1 MHKIRTALFVS
12 AAVLLGSCTKPQG
25 EEHGTAI
32 GFSTSTV
39 SQVEDTKSN
48 PTGGV
53 PTTDKNLKDNSFG
66 VYGMYSVT
74 DGGKGTN
81 VFDFSSPVE
90 VKYTTDII
98 SNQTNWTYTF
108 SGSQYSAKKNW
119 KRNMYYR
126 FRAYHPYDKATLL
139 QSSSSADGIDIE
151 YSILDDSYDLLLA
164 SATRHTAGGNYGTVQ
179 MAFKHALCALK
190 FKIAF
195 QNTVTPS
202 NYTDSIIH
210 FYIKGLNAYGHLS
223 YTGFGKDEVFDWSG
237 TFNSHD
243 KLYEW
248 HGKKEFGVNGAVVNE
263 SEKVK
268 PTDILGPNEYFFAIP
283 QTCSNEANG
292 LTYIH
297 LFTQKSGGDKDE
309 IDHTVNLPQ
318 LKWEAGKIYTYTL
331 LVNKSDIEVSVT
343 IEPWLTK
350 QVPVDIYL

>member
-1 MHKIRTALFVS
+1 MHRIRTVLFVS

-25 EEHGTAI
+25 EEHGAAI

-39 SQVEDTKSN
+39 SQVEGTKAN
-48 PTGGV
+48 HTGES
-53 PTTDKNLKDNSFG
+53 TTTATLKNKSFG

-90 VKYTTDII
+90 VRYTTEG
-98 SNQTNWTYTF
+98 SSTEKNWTYTF

-126 FRAYHPYDKATLL
+126 FRAYHPYDATLL

-151 YSILDDSYDLLLA
+151 YRILDDSYDLLLA
-164 SATRHTAGGNYGTVQ
+164 SAKRYPANDGYGKVQ
-179 MAFKHALCALK
+179 MEFHHALCALK

-195 QNTVTPS
+195 KETVTPAT
-202 NYTDSIIH
+202 YTDNIIH
-210 FYIKGLNAYGHLS
+210 FYIKGLNAYGHLN
-223 YTGFGKDEVFDWSG
+223 YTGFGADEAFNWSG
-237 TFNSHD
+237 TFNSQD

-248 HGKKEFGVNGAVVNE
+248 TGNKEFGVKGHVV
-263 SEKVK
+263 
-268 PTDILGPNEYFFAIP
+268 PTDILESNEYFFAIP
-283 QTCSNEANG
+283 QTCSDPANG
-292 LTYIH
+292 PTSIH
-297 LFTQKSGGDKDE
+297 LFTKKSGGDNE
-309 IDHTVNLPQ
+309 IDHTVNLQP

>member
-1 MHKIRTALFVS
+1 MHRIRTALFVS
-12 AAVLLGSCTKPQG
+12 AAVLLGSCTKPQS

-39 SQVEDTKSN
+39 SQVEGTKVN
-48 PTGGV
+48 HTGES
-53 PTTDKNLKDNSFG
+53 TTTATLKNKPFG

-90 VKYTTDII
+90 VRYTTEG
-98 SNQTNWTYTF
+98 SSTEKNWTYTF
-108 SGSQYSAKKNW
+108 SGSQYSAKKYW

-126 FRAYHPYDKATLL
+126 FRAYHPYDATLL

-151 YSILDDSYDLLLA
+151 YRILDDSYDLLLA
-164 SATRHTAGGNYGTVQ
+164 SAKRYPANDGYGRVQ
-179 MAFKHALCALK
+179 MEFKHALCALK

-195 QNTVTPS
+195 KETVTPS
-202 NYTDSIIH
+202 DYTDNIIH
-210 FYIKGLNAYGHLS
+210 FYIKGLNAYGHLN
-223 YTGFGKDEVFDWSG
+223 YTGFGADEVFDWSG

-248 HGKKEFGVNGAVVNE
+248 TGNKTFGVKGQ
-263 SEKVK
+263 KQ
-268 PTDILGPNEYFFAIP
+268 PTDILESTEYFFAIP
-283 QTCSNEANG
+283 QTCSDPANG
-292 LTYIH
+292 PTSIH
-297 LFTQKSGGDKDE
+297 LFTKNSGGDNE
-309 IDHTVNLPQ
+309 IDHTVNLQP

>member
-1 MHKIRTALFVS
+1 MHRIRTVLFVS

-32 GFSTSTV
+32 GFSTRTV
-39 SQVEDTKSN
+39 SQVEGTKSN
-48 PTGGV
+48 HTGES
-53 PTTDKNLKDNSFG
+53 TTTATLKNKPFG

-90 VKYTTDII
+90 VRYTTDII
-98 SNQTNWTYTF
+98 SNETNWTYTF
-108 SGSQYSAKKNW
+108 SGSQYSAKKYW

-126 FRAYHPYDKATLL
+126 FRAYHPYDATLL

-151 YSILDDSYDLLLA
+151 YRVLDDSYDLLLA
-164 SATRHTAGGNYGTVQ
+164 SAKRYPANDGYGRVQ
-179 MAFKHALCALK
+179 MEFKHALCALK

-195 QNTVTPS
+195 KETVTPAT
-202 NYTDSIIH
+202 YTDNIIH
-210 FYIKGLNAYGHLS
+210 FYIKGLNAYGHLNH
-223 YTGFGKDEVFDWSG
+223 TGFGADEVFDWSG
-237 TFNSHD
+237 TFNSQD

-248 HGKKEFGVNGAVVNE
+248 TGNKTFGVKGHKE
-263 SEKVK
+263 
-268 PTDILGPNEYFFAIP
+268 PTDILELKEYFFAIP
-283 QTCSNEANG
+283 QTCSDPANG
-292 LTYIH
+292 PTSIH
-297 LFTQKSGGDKDE
+297 LFTKNSGGDNK
-309 IDHTVNLPQ
+309 IDHTVNLQP

>member
-39 SQVEDTKSN
+39 SQVEGTKSIN
-48 PTGGV
+48 AGES
-53 PTTDKNLKDNSFG
+53 TTTATLKNKSFG

-90 VKYTTDII
+90 VRYTTDII
-98 SNQTNWTYTF
+98 SNKTNWTYTF

-126 FRAYHPYDKATLL
+126 FRAYHPYDATLL

-151 YSILDDSYDLLLA
+151 YRVLDDSYDLLLA
-164 SATRHTAGGNYGTVQ
+164 SAKRYPANDGYGRVQ
-179 MAFKHALCALK
+179 MEFKHALCALK

-195 QNTVTPS
+195 KETVTPS
-202 NYTDSIIH
+202 TYTDNIIH
-210 FYIKGLNAYGHLS
+210 FYIKGLNAYGHLNH
-223 YTGFGKDEVFDWSG
+223 TGFGADETFNWSG
-237 TFNSHD
+237 TFNSQD

-248 HGKKEFGVNGAVVNE
+248 TGDKTFGVKGPVE
-263 SEKVK
+263 
-268 PTDILGPNEYFFAIP
+268 PTDILDSNEYFFAIP
-283 QTCSNEANG
+283 QTCSDPANG
-292 LTYIH
+292 PTSIH
-297 LFTQKSGGDKDE
+297 LFTRKSGGDNE
-309 IDHTVNLPQ
+309 IDHTVNLQP

>member
-1 MHKIRTALFVS
+1 MHRIRTALFVS

-74 DGGKGTN
+74 EGGKGTN

-90 VKYTTDII
+90 VRYET
-98 SNQTNWTYTF
+98 NNWTYTF
-108 SGSQYSAKKNW
+108 SGSQYSDKKYW

-126 FRAYHPYDKATLL
+126 FRAYHPYDATLL

-151 YSILDDSYDLLLA
+151 YRVLDDSYDLLLA
-164 SATRHTAGGNYGTVQ
+164 SATRYPANDGYGIVQ
-179 MAFKHALCALK
+179 MEFKHALCALK

-195 QNTVTPS
+195 KETVTPS
-202 NYTDSIIH
+202 TYTDNIIH

-223 YTGFGKDEVFDWSG
+223 YTGFGKDEAFNWQG

-248 HGKKEFGVNGAVVNE
+248 KGDKTFGVKGHVE
-263 SEKVK
+263 
-268 PTDILGPNEYFFAIP
+268 PTDILELKEYFFAIP
-283 QTCSNEANG
+283 QTCSDPANG
-292 LTYIH
+292 PTSIH
-297 LFTQKSGGDKDE
+297 LYTRKSGGDNE
-309 IDHTVNLPQ
+309 IDHTVNLQP

>member
-1 MHKIRTALFVS
+1 MHRIRTALFVS

-39 SQVEDTKSN
+39 SQVEGTKSN
-48 PTGGV
+48 HTGES
-53 PTTDKNLKDNSFG
+53 TTTATLTNKPFG

-90 VKYTTDII
+90 VRYTTEG
-98 SNQTNWTYTF
+98 SSTEKNWTYTF
-108 SGSQYSAKKNW
+108 SGSQYSAKKYW

-126 FRAYHPYDKATLL
+126 FRAYHPYDATLL

-151 YSILDDSYDLLLA
+151 YRILDDSYDLLLA
-164 SATRHTAGGNYGTVQ
+164 SAKRYPANDGYDRVQ
-179 MAFKHALCALK
+179 LVFKHALCALK

-195 QNTVTPS
+195 KETVTPAT
-202 NYTDSIIH
+202 YTDNIIH
-210 FYIKGLNAYGHLS
+210 FYIKGLNAYGHLN
-223 YTGFGKDEVFDWSG
+223 YTGFGADEAFNWSG
-237 TFNSHD
+237 TFNSQD

-248 HGKKEFGVNGAVVNE
+248 TGDKTFGVKGHVE
-263 SEKVK
+263 
-268 PTDILGPNEYFFAIP
+268 PTDILEPKEYFFAIP
-283 QTCSNEANG
+283 QTCSDPANG
-292 LTYIH
+292 PTSIH
-297 LFTQKSGGDKDE
+297 LFTRKSGGDNE
-309 IDHTVNLPQ
+309 IDHTVNLKP

>member
-39 SQVEDTKSN
+39 SQVEGTKSN
-48 PTGGV
+48 HTGES
-53 PTTDKNLKDNSFG
+53 TTTATLKNKPFG

-90 VKYTTDII
+90 VRYTTDII
-98 SNQTNWTYTF
+98 SHETNWTYTF
-108 SGSQYSAKKNW
+108 SGSQYSAKKYW

-126 FRAYHPYDKATLL
+126 FRAYHPYDATLL

-151 YSILDDSYDLLLA
+151 YRVLDDSYDLLLA
-164 SATRHTAGGNYGTVQ
+164 SAKRYPANDGYGRVQ
-179 MAFKHALCALK
+179 MEFKHALCALK

-195 QNTVTPS
+195 NKTVTPS
-202 NYTDSIIH
+202 DYTDNIIH

-223 YTGFGKDEVFDWSG
+223 YTGFGKDEAFNWQG
-237 TFNSHD
+237 TFNSQD

-248 HGKKEFGVNGAVVNE
+248 TGDKTFGVKGTAA
-263 SEKVK
+263 
-268 PTDILGPNEYFFAIP
+268 PTDILESNQYFFAIP

-292 LTYIH
+292 TTSIH
-297 LFTQKSGGDKDE
+297 LYTRKSGGDNE
-309 IDHTVNLPQ
+309 IDHTVDLQP

>member
-12 AAVLLGSCTKPQG
+12 VAVLLGSCTKPQG

-39 SQVEDTKSN
+39 SQVEGTKSN
-48 PTGGV
+48 HTGES
-53 PTTDKNLKDNSFG
+53 TTTATLQNKPFG

-90 VKYTTDII
+90 VRYET
-98 SNQTNWTYTF
+98 NNWTYTF
-108 SGSQYSAKKNW
+108 SGSQYPDKKYW

-126 FRAYHPYDKATLL
+126 FRAYHPYDATLL
-139 QSSSSADGIDIE
+139 QSSSSEDGIDIE
-151 YSILDDSYDLLLA
+151 YRVLDDSYDLLLA
-164 SATRHTAGGNYGTVQ
+164 SATRYPANDGYGRVQ
-179 MAFKHALCALK
+179 MEFKHALCALK

-195 QNTVTPS
+195 KETVTPAT
-202 NYTDSIIH
+202 YTDNIIH
-210 FYIKGLNAYGHLS
+210 FYIKGLNAYGHLN

-237 TFNSHD
+237 TFNSQD

-248 HGKKEFGVNGAVVNE
+248 TRDKTFGVKGHKE
-263 SEKVK
+263 
-268 PTDILGPNEYFFAIP
+268 PTDILDSNEYFFAIP
-283 QTCSNEANG
+283 QTCSDPANG
-292 LTYIH
+292 PTSIH
-297 LFTQKSGGDKDE
+297 LYTRKSGGDNE
-309 IDHTVNLPQ
+309 IDHTVNLQP

>member
-1 MHKIRTALFVS
+1 MHRIRTALFVS

-39 SQVEDTKSN
+39 SQVEGTKSN
-48 PTGGV
+48 HTGES
-53 PTTDKNLKDNSFG
+53 TTTATLKNKPFG

-90 VKYTTDII
+90 VRYTTDII
-98 SNQTNWTYTF
+98 SHETNWTYTF

-126 FRAYHPYDKATLL
+126 FRAYHPYDATLL

-151 YSILDDSYDLLLA
+151 YRVLDDSYDLLLA
-164 SATRHTAGGNYGTVQ
+164 SATRYPANDGYDRVQ
-179 MAFKHALCALK
+179 MVFNHALCALK

-195 QNTVTPS
+195 KETVTPS
-202 NYTDSIIH
+202 DYTDNIIH

-223 YTGFGKDEVFDWSG
+223 YTGFGKDEAFNWQG

-248 HGKKEFGVNGAVVNE
+248 TGDKTFGVKGTAA
-263 SEKVK
+263 
-268 PTDILGPNEYFFAIP
+268 PTDILESNEYFFAIP

-292 LTYIH
+292 PTSIH
-297 LFTQKSGGDKDE
+297 LYTRKSGGDNE
-309 IDHTVNLPQ
+309 IDHTVNLPRLEWQ
-318 LKWEAGKIYTYTL
+318 AGKIYTYTL

>member
-39 SQVEDTKSN
+39 SQVEGTKSN
-48 PTGGV
+48 HTGES
-53 PTTDKNLKDNSFG
+53 TTTATLKKKPFG

-90 VKYTTDII
+90 VRYTTDII
-98 SNQTNWTYTF
+98 SNETNWTYTF

-126 FRAYHPYDKATLL
+126 FRAYHPYDATLL

-151 YSILDDSYDLLLA
+151 YRVLDDSYDLLLA
-164 SATRHTAGGNYGTVQ
+164 SAKRYPANDGYGRVQ
-179 MAFKHALCALK
+179 MEFKHALCALK

-195 QNTVTPS
+195 KETVTPS
-202 NYTDSIIH
+202 DYTDNIIH

-223 YTGFGKDEVFDWSG
+223 YTGFGKDEAFNWQG

-248 HGKKEFGVNGAVVNE
+248 TGNKTFGVKGTAA
-263 SEKVK
+263 
-268 PTDILGPNEYFFAIP
+268 PTDILESNQYFFAIP

-292 LTYIH
+292 PTSIH
-297 LFTQKSGGDKDE
+297 LYTRKSGGDNE
-309 IDHTVNLPQ
+309 IDHTVNLQP

>member
-1 MHKIRTALFVS
+1 MHRIRTALFVS
-12 AAVLLGSCTKPQG
+12 AAVLLGSCTKPQS

-39 SQVEDTKSN
+39 SQVEGTKAN
-48 PTGGV
+48 HTGES
-53 PTTDKNLKDNSFG
+53 TTTATLKNKPFG

-90 VKYTTDII
+90 VRYTTDII
-98 SNQTNWTYTF
+98 SNETNWTYTF
-108 SGSQYSAKKNW
+108 SGSQYSTKKYW

-126 FRAYHPYDKATLL
+126 FKAYHPYDATLL

-151 YSILDDSYDLLLA
+151 YRILDDSYDLLLA
-164 SATRHTAGGNYGTVQ
+164 SAKRYPANDGIGRVQ
-179 MAFKHALCALK
+179 LEFNHALCALK

-195 QNTVTPS
+195 KETVTPAT
-202 NYTDSIIH
+202 YTDNIIH
-210 FYIKGLNAYGHLS
+210 FYIKGLTAYGHLN
-223 YTGFGKDEVFDWSG
+223 YTGFGEDEAFNWSG
-237 TFNSHD
+237 TFNSYD

-248 HGKKEFGVNGAVVNE
+248 TGNKTFGVKGHVV
-263 SEKVK
+263 
-268 PTDILGPNEYFFAIP
+268 PTDILESTKYFFAIP
-283 QTCSNEANG
+283 QTCSDPANG
-292 LTYIH
+292 PTSIH
-297 LFTQKSGGDKDE
+297 LFTKNSGGDNE
-309 IDHTVNLPQ
+309 IDHTVKLPK
-318 LKWEAGKIYTYTL
+318 LEWEAGKIYTYTL

>member
-1 MHKIRTALFVS
+1 MHRIRTVLFVS
-12 AAVLLGSCTKPQG
+12 AAVLLGSCTKPQS
-25 EEHGTAI
+25 EEHGAAI

-39 SQVEDTKSN
+39 SQVEGTKAN
-48 PTGGV
+48 HTGES
-53 PTTDKNLKDNSFG
+53 TTTATLKNKSFG

-81 VFDFSSPVE
+81 EFDFSSPVE
-90 VKYTTDII
+90 VRYTTEG
-98 SNQTNWTYTF
+98 SSTEKNWTYTF

-126 FRAYHPYDKATLL
+126 FRAYHPYDATLL

-151 YSILDDSYDLLLA
+151 YRILDDSYDLLLA
-164 SATRHTAGGNYGTVQ
+164 SAKRYPANDGYGRVQ
-179 MAFKHALCALK
+179 MEFHHALCALK

-195 QNTVTPS
+195 KETVTPS
-202 NYTDSIIH
+202 TYTDNIIH
-210 FYIKGLNAYGHLS
+210 FYIKGLNAYGHLNH
-223 YTGFGKDEVFDWSG
+223 TGFGADEAFNWQG
-237 TFNSHD
+237 TFNSQD

-248 HGKKEFGVNGAVVNE
+248 TGDKTFGVKGPVE
-263 SEKVK
+263 
-268 PTDILGPNEYFFAIP
+268 PTDILESNKYFFAIP
-283 QTCSNEANG
+283 QTCSDPANG
-292 LTYIH
+292 PTSIH
-297 LFTQKSGGDKDE
+297 LFTRKSGGDNE
-309 IDHTVNLPQ
+309 IDHTVNLQP

>member
-1 MHKIRTALFVS
+1 MHRIRTVLFVS

-32 GFSTSTV
+32 GFSTRTV
-39 SQVEDTKSN
+39 SQVEGTKSN
-48 PTGGV
+48 HTGES
-53 PTTDKNLKDNSFG
+53 TTTATLQNKPFG

-90 VKYTTDII
+90 VRYTTEG
-98 SNQTNWTYTF
+98 SSTEKNWTYTF
-108 SGSQYSAKKNW
+108 SGSQYSAKKYW

-126 FRAYHPYDKATLL
+126 FRAYHPYDATLL

-151 YSILDDSYDLLLA
+151 YRVLDDSYDLLLA
-164 SATRHTAGGNYGTVQ
+164 SAKRYPANDGYGRVQ
-179 MAFKHALCALK
+179 MEFKHALCALK

-195 QNTVTPS
+195 KETVTPS
-202 NYTDSIIH
+202 TYTDNIIH
-210 FYIKGLNAYGHLS
+210 FYIKGLNAYGHLN

-248 HGKKEFGVNGAVVNE
+248 TGNKEFGVKGTVA
-263 SEKVK
+263 
-268 PTDILGPNEYFFAIP
+268 PTDILESNEYFFAIP
-283 QTCSNEANG
+283 QTCSDPANG
-292 LTYIH
+292 PTSIH
-297 LFTQKSGGDKDE
+297 LYTRKSGGDNE
-309 IDHTVNLPQ
+309 IDHTVNLQP

>member
-1 MHKIRTALFVS
+1 MHRIRTVLFVS
-12 AAVLLGSCTKPQG
+12 AAVLLGSCTKPQS
-25 EEHGTAI
+25 EEHGAAI

-39 SQVEDTKSN
+39 SQVEGTKAN
-48 PTGGV
+48 HTGES
-53 PTTDKNLKDNSFG
+53 TTTATLKNKSFG

-90 VKYTTDII
+90 VRYTTEG
-98 SNQTNWTYTF
+98 SSTEKNWTYTF

-126 FRAYHPYDKATLL
+126 FRAYHPYDATLL

-151 YSILDDSYDLLLA
+151 YRVLDDSYDLLMA
-164 SATRHTAGGNYGTVQ
+164 SAKRYPANDGYGRVQ
-179 MAFKHALCALK
+179 MEFHHALCALK

-195 QNTVTPS
+195 KETVTPS
-202 NYTDSIIH
+202 TYTDNIIH
-210 FYIKGLNAYGHLS
+210 FYIKGLNAYGHLNH
-223 YTGFGKDEVFDWSG
+223 TGFGKDEVFDWSG
-237 TFNSHD
+237 TFNSQD

-248 HGKKEFGVNGAVVNE
+248 TGNKTFGVKRPGVEA
-263 SEKVK
+263 
-268 PTDILGPNEYFFAIP
+268 TDILESTEYFFAIP
-283 QTCSNEANG
+283 QTCSDPANG
-292 LTYIH
+292 PTSIH
-297 LFTQKSGGDKDE
+297 LFTKNSGGDNE
-309 IDHTVNLPQ
+309 IDHTVNLQP

>member
-1 MHKIRTALFVS
+1 MHRIRTVLFVS

-32 GFSTSTV
+32 GFSTRTV
-39 SQVEDTKSN
+39 SQVEGTKSN
-48 PTGGV
+48 HTGES
-53 PTTDKNLKDNSFG
+53 TTTATLKNKPFG

-90 VKYTTDII
+90 VRYTTDII
-98 SNQTNWTYTF
+98 SNETNWTYTF

-126 FRAYHPYDKATLL
+126 FRAYHPYDATLL

-151 YSILDDSYDLLLA
+151 YRVLDDSYDLLMA
-164 SATRHTAGGNYGTVQ
+164 SAKRYPANDGYGRVQ
-179 MAFKHALCALK
+179 MEFKHALCALK

-195 QNTVTPS
+195 KETVTPS
-202 NYTDSIIH
+202 DYTDNIIH

-223 YTGFGKDEVFDWSG
+223 YTGFGKDEAFNWQG
-237 TFNSHD
+237 TFNSQD

-248 HGKKEFGVNGAVVNE
+248 TGDKTFGVKGTVA
-263 SEKVK
+263 
-268 PTDILGPNEYFFAIP
+268 PTDILESNQYFFAIP
-283 QTCSNEANG
+283 QTCSDEANG
-292 LTYIH
+292 PTSIH
-297 LFTQKSGGDKDE
+297 LFTRKSGGDNE
-309 IDHTVNLPQ
+309 IDHTVNLPR

>member
-1 MHKIRTALFVS
+1 MHRIRTVLFVS

-32 GFSTSTV
+32 GFSTRTV
-39 SQVEDTKSN
+39 SQVEGTKSN
-48 PTGGV
+48 HTGES
-53 PTTDKNLKDNSFG
+53 TTTATLKNKPFG

-90 VKYTTDII
+90 VRYTTEG
-98 SNQTNWTYTF
+98 SSTEKNWTYTF
-108 SGSQYSAKKNW
+108 SGSQYSAKKYW

-126 FRAYHPYDKATLL
+126 FRAYHPYDATLL

-151 YSILDDSYDLLLA
+151 YRVLDDSYDLLLA
-164 SATRHTAGGNYGTVQ
+164 SAKRYPANDGYGRVQ
-179 MAFKHALCALK
+179 MEFHHALCALK

-195 QNTVTPS
+195 KETVTPS
-202 NYTDSIIH
+202 DYTDNIIH

-223 YTGFGKDEVFDWSG
+223 YTGFGKDEAFNWSG
-237 TFNSHD
+237 TFNSQD

-248 HGKKEFGVNGAVVNE
+248 TGDKTFGVKGHVE
-263 SEKVK
+263 
-268 PTDILGPNEYFFAIP
+268 PTDILELKEYFFAIP
-283 QTCSNEANG
+283 QTCSDEANG
-292 LTYIH
+292 PTSIH
-297 LFTQKSGGDKDE
+297 LYTRKRGGDNE
-309 IDHTVNLPQ
+309 IDHTVKLPP
-318 LKWEAGKIYTYTL
+318 LEWEAGKIYTYTL

>member
-39 SQVEDTKSN
+39 SQVEGTKSN
-48 PTGGV
+48 HTGES
-53 PTTDKNLKDNSFG
+53 TTTATLQNKPFG

-90 VKYTTDII
+90 VRYTTEG
-98 SNQTNWTYTF
+98 SSTEKNWTYTF
-108 SGSQYSAKKNW
+108 SGSQYSKKKYW

-126 FRAYHPYDKATLL
+126 FRAYHPYDATLL

-151 YSILDDSYDLLLA
+151 YRVLDDSYDLLLA
-164 SATRHTAGGNYGTVQ
+164 SATRYPANDGYGRVQ
-179 MAFKHALCALK
+179 MEFKHALCALK

-195 QNTVTPS
+195 KETVTPAT
-202 NYTDSIIH
+202 YTDNIIH
-210 FYIKGLNAYGHLS
+210 FYIKGLTAYGHLN
-223 YTGFGKDEVFDWSG
+223 YTGFGKDEVFDWQG
-237 TFNSHD
+237 TFNSQD

-248 HGKKEFGVNGAVVNE
+248 TGDKTFGVKGHKE
-263 SEKVK
+263 
-268 PTDILGPNEYFFAIP
+268 PTDILDSNEYFFAIP
-283 QTCSNEANG
+283 QTCSDPANG
-292 LTYIH
+292 PTSIH
-297 LFTQKSGGDKDE
+297 LYTRKSGGDNE
-309 IDHTVNLPQ
+309 IDHTVNLQP

>member
-39 SQVEDTKSN
+39 SQVEGTKSN
-48 PTGGV
+48 HTGES
-53 PTTDKNLKDNSFG
+53 TRTETLKNKPFG

-90 VKYTTDII
+90 VRYTTEG
-98 SNQTNWTYTF
+98 SSTEKNWTYTF
-108 SGSQYSAKKNW
+108 SGSQYSAKKYW

-126 FRAYHPYDKATLL
+126 FRAYHPYDATLL

-151 YSILDDSYDLLLA
+151 YRILDDSYDLLLA
-164 SATRHTAGGNYGTVQ
+164 SAKRYPANDGYGRVQ
-179 MAFKHALCALK
+179 LVFNHALCALK

-195 QNTVTPS
+195 KETVTPAT
-202 NYTDSIIH
+202 YTDNIIH

-223 YTGFGKDEVFDWSG
+223 YTGFGKDEAFNWQG
-237 TFNSHD
+237 TFNSQD

-248 HGKKEFGVNGAVVNE
+248 TGDKTFGVKGHVE
-263 SEKVK
+263 
-268 PTDILGPNEYFFAIP
+268 PTDILESTKYFFAIP
-283 QTCSNEANG
+283 QTCSDPANG
-292 LTYIH
+292 PTSIH
-297 LFTQKSGGDKDE
+297 LFTRKSGGDNE
-309 IDHTVNLPQ
+309 IDHTVNLKP

>member
-1 MHKIRTALFVS
+1 MHRIRTVLFVS
-12 AAVLLGSCTKPQG
+12 AAVLLGSCTKPQS
-25 EEHGTAI
+25 EEHGAAI

-39 SQVEDTKSN
+39 SQVEGTKAN
-48 PTGGV
+48 HTGES
-53 PTTDKNLKDNSFG
+53 TTTATLKNKPFG

-90 VKYTTDII
+90 VRYTTDII
-98 SNQTNWTYTF
+98 NNETNWTYTF
-108 SGSQYSAKKNW
+108 SGSQYSTKKYW

-126 FRAYHPYDKATLL
+126 FRAYHPYDATLL

-151 YSILDDSYDLLLA
+151 YRILDDSYDLLLA
-164 SATRHTAGGNYGTVQ
+164 SAKRYPSNDGYDRVQ
-179 MAFKHALCALK
+179 LVFNHALCALK

-195 QNTVTPS
+195 KETVTPS
-202 NYTDSIIH
+202 TYTDNIIH
-210 FYIKGLNAYGHLS
+210 FYIKGLNAYGHLN
-223 YTGFGKDEVFDWSG
+223 YTGFGEDATFNWSG
-237 TFNSHD
+237 TFNSQD

-248 HGKKEFGVNGAVVNE
+248 TGNKTFGVKGTTVE
-263 SEKVK
+263 
-268 PTDILGPNEYFFAIP
+268 PTDILESKEYFFAIP
-283 QTCSNEANG
+283 QTCSDPANG
-292 LTYIH
+292 PTSIH
-297 LFTQKSGGDKDE
+297 LFTEKSGGDNE
-309 IDHTVNLPQ
+309 IDHTVNLQQ

>member
-39 SQVEDTKSN
+39 SQVEGTKAN
-48 PTGGV
+48 HTGES
-53 PTTDKNLKDNSFG
+53 TTDATLKNKPFG

-90 VKYTTDII
+90 VRYTTDII
-98 SNQTNWTYTF
+98 NNETNWTYTF
-108 SGSQYSAKKNW
+108 SGSQYSKKKYW

-126 FRAYHPYDKATLL
+126 FRAYHPYDATLL

-151 YSILDDSYDLLLA
+151 YRILDDSYDLLLA
-164 SATRHTAGGNYGTVQ
+164 SAKRYPANDGYDNRVQ
-179 MAFKHALCALK
+179 LEFKHALCALK

-195 QNTVTPS
+195 NETVTPAD
-202 NYTDSIIH
+202 YTDNIIH
-210 FYIKGLNAYGHLS
+210 FYIKGLNAYGHLN
-223 YTGFGKDEVFDWSG
+223 YTGFGKDEAFNWSG
-237 TFNSHD
+237 TFNSQD

-248 HGKKEFGVNGAVVNE
+248 HGNKEFGVNE

-268 PTDILGPNEYFFAIP
+268 PTDILEPNEYFFAIP
-283 QTCSNEANG
+283 QTCSDPANG
-292 LTYIH
+292 QKTYIH
-297 LFTQKSGGDKDE
+297 LFTKKSGGDKDE
-309 IDHTVNLPQ
+309 IDHTVDLPP

>member
-1 MHKIRTALFVS
+1 MHRIRTVLFVS

-39 SQVEDTKSN
+39 SQVEGTKAN
-48 PTGGV
+48 HTGES
-53 PTTDKNLKDNSFG
+53 TTTATLKNKPFG

-81 VFDFSSPVE
+81 VFDFYSPVE
-90 VKYTTDII
+90 VRYTTEG
-98 SNQTNWTYTF
+98 SSTGKNWTYTF

-126 FRAYHPYDKATLL
+126 FRAYHPYDATLL

-151 YSILDDSYDLLLA
+151 YRVLDDSYDLLLA
-164 SATRHTAGGNYGTVQ
+164 SATRYPANDGYDRVQ
-179 MAFKHALCALK
+179 MVFNHALCALK

-195 QNTVTPS
+195 KETVTPS
-202 NYTDSIIH
+202 TYTDNIIH
-210 FYIKGLNAYGHLS
+210 FYIKGLNAYGHLN
-223 YTGFGKDEVFDWSG
+223 YTGFGKDEVFDWQG

-248 HGKKEFGVNGAVVNE
+248 TGDKTFGVKGHKE
-263 SEKVK
+263 
-268 PTDILGPNEYFFAIP
+268 PTDILELNEYFFAIP
-283 QTCSNEANG
+283 QTCSDPANG
-292 LTYIH
+292 PTSIH
-297 LFTQKSGGDKDE
+297 LFTKNSGGDNE

>member
-1 MHKIRTALFVS
+1 MHRIRTVLFVS

-32 GFSTSTV
+32 GFSTRTV
-39 SQVEDTKSN
+39 SQVEGTKSN
-48 PTGGV
+48 HTGES
-53 PTTDKNLKDNSFG
+53 TTTATLQNKPFG

-90 VKYTTDII
+90 VRYTTEG
-98 SNQTNWTYTF
+98 SSTEKNWTYTF
-108 SGSQYSAKKNW
+108 SGSQYSAKKYW

-126 FRAYHPYDKATLL
+126 FRAYHPYDATLL

-151 YSILDDSYDLLLA
+151 YRVLDDSYDLLLA
-164 SATRHTAGGNYGTVQ
+164 SAKRYPANDGYGRVQ
-179 MAFKHALCALK
+179 MEFKHALCALK

-195 QNTVTPS
+195 KETVTPS
-202 NYTDSIIH
+202 TYTDNIIH

-223 YTGFGKDEVFDWSG
+223 YTGFGKDEAFNWSG
-237 TFNSHD
+237 TFNSQD

-248 HGKKEFGVNGAVVNE
+248 TGDKTFGVKGTVA
-263 SEKVK
+263 
-268 PTDILGPNEYFFAIP
+268 PTDILGSNEYFFAIP
-283 QTCSNEANG
+283 QTCSDPANG
-292 LTYIH
+292 PTSIH
-297 LFTQKSGGDKDE
+297 LYTRKSGGDNE
-309 IDHTVNLPQ
+309 IDHTVNLKP
-318 LKWEAGKIYTYTL
+318 LKWEAGKISTYTL

>member
-25 EEHGTAI
+25 EELGTAI

-39 SQVEDTKSN
+39 SQVEGTKSN
-48 PTGGV
+48 HTGES
-53 PTTDKNLKDNSFG
+53 TTTATLQNKPFG

-90 VKYTTDII
+90 VRYTTDII
-98 SNQTNWTYTF
+98 SNETNWTYTF

-126 FRAYHPYDKATLL
+126 FRAYHPYDATLL

-151 YSILDDSYDLLLA
+151 YRVLDDSYDLLLA
-164 SATRHTAGGNYGTVQ
+164 SAKRYPANDGYGRVQ
-179 MAFKHALCALK
+179 MVFNHALCALK

-195 QNTVTPS
+195 KETVTPS
-202 NYTDSIIH
+202 TYTDNIIH

-223 YTGFGKDEVFDWSG
+223 YTGFGKDAFNWQG

-248 HGKKEFGVNGAVVNE
+248 TGDKTFGVKGHKE
-263 SEKVK
+263 
-268 PTDILGPNEYFFAIP
+268 PTDILELKEYFFAIP
-283 QTCSNEANG
+283 QTCSDPANG
-292 LTYIH
+292 PTSIH
-297 LFTQKSGGDKDE
+297 LYTRKSGGDNE
-309 IDHTVNLPQ
+309 IDHTVNLPR
-318 LKWEAGKIYTYTL
+318 LEWEAGKIYTYTL

>member
-1 MHKIRTALFVS
+1 MHRIRTVLFVS
-12 AAVLLGSCTKPQG
+12 AAVLLGSCTKPQS

-39 SQVEDTKSN
+39 SQVEGTKSN
-48 PTGGV
+48 HTGES
-53 PTTDKNLKDNSFG
+53 TTTATLQNKPFG

-90 VKYTTDII
+90 VRYTTDVI
-98 SNQTNWTYTF
+98 SNETNWTYTF

-126 FRAYHPYDKATLL
+126 FRAYHPYDATLL

-151 YSILDDSYDLLLA
+151 YRILDDSYDLLLA
-164 SATRHTAGGNYGTVQ
+164 SAKRYPANDGYGRVQ
-179 MAFKHALCALK
+179 MEFHHALCALK

-195 QNTVTPS
+195 KETVTPS
-202 NYTDSIIH
+202 TYTDNIIH
-210 FYIKGLNAYGHLS
+210 FYIKGLNAYGHLN
-223 YTGFGKDEVFDWSG
+223 YTGFGADEAFNWQG
-237 TFNSHD
+237 TFNSQD

-248 HGKKEFGVNGAVVNE
+248 TGDKTFGVKGHVE
-263 SEKVK
+263 
-268 PTDILGPNEYFFAIP
+268 PTDILELKEYFFAIP
-283 QTCSNEANG
+283 QTCSDEANG
-292 LTYIH
+292 PTSIH
-297 LFTQKSGGDKDE
+297 LFTRKSGGDNE
-309 IDHTVNLPQ
+309 IDHTVNLKP

>member
-1 MHKIRTALFVS
+1 MHRIRTVLFVS
-12 AAVLLGSCTKPQG
+12 AAVLLGSCTKPQS
-25 EEHGTAI
+25 EEHGAAI

-39 SQVEDTKSN
+39 SQVEGTKANHTGESTTTATLINN
-48 PTGGV
+48 P
-53 PTTDKNLKDNSFG
+53 FG

-90 VKYTTDII
+90 VRYAEDVI
-98 SNQTNWTYTF
+98 SHKTHWTYTF
-108 SGSQYSAKKNW
+108 SGSQYSAKKYW

-126 FRAYHPYDKATLL
+126 FRAYHPYDATLL

-151 YSILDDSYDLLLA
+151 YRILDDSYDLLLA
-164 SATRHTAGGNYGTVQ
+164 SAKRYPANDGYDRVQ
-179 MAFKHALCALK
+179 MVFNHALCALK

-195 QNTVTPS
+195 KETVTPS
-202 NYTDSIIH
+202 TYTDNIIH
-210 FYIKGLNAYGHLS
+210 FYIKGLNAYGHLN
-223 YTGFGKDEVFDWSG
+223 YTGFGKDATFNWSG
-237 TFNSHD
+237 TFNSQD

-248 HGKKEFGVNGAVVNE
+248 TGNKEFGVKGQ
-263 SEKVK
+263 KQ
-268 PTDILGPNEYFFAIP
+268 PTDILESTEYFFAIP
-283 QTCSNEANG
+283 QTCSDPANG
-292 LTYIH
+292 PTSIH
-297 LFTQKSGGDKDE
+297 LFTKKSGGDNE
-309 IDHTVNLPQ
+309 IDHTVNLQP

>member
-39 SQVEDTKSN
+39 SQVEGTKAN
-48 PTGGV
+48 HTGES
-53 PTTDKNLKDNSFG
+53 TTTATLQNKPFG

-81 VFDFSSPVE
+81 VFDFSYPVE
-90 VKYTTDII
+90 VRYTTEG
-98 SNQTNWTYTF
+98 SSTEKNWTYTF
-108 SGSQYSAKKNW
+108 SGSQYSAKKYW

-126 FRAYHPYDKATLL
+126 FRAYHPYDATLL
-139 QSSSSADGIDIE
+139 QSCSSADGIDIE
-151 YSILDDSYDLLLA
+151 YRILDDSYDLLLA
-164 SATRHTAGGNYGTVQ
+164 SAKRYPANDGYDRVQ
-179 MAFKHALCALK
+179 LVFKHALCALK

-195 QNTVTPS
+195 KETVTPAT
-202 NYTDSIIH
+202 YTDNIIH
-210 FYIKGLNAYGHLS
+210 FYIKGLNAYGHLN
-223 YTGFGKDEVFDWSG
+223 YTGFGADEAFNWSG
-237 TFNSHD
+237 TFNSQD

-248 HGKKEFGVNGAVVNE
+248 TGDKTFGVKGHVE
-263 SEKVK
+263 
-268 PTDILGPNEYFFAIP
+268 PTDILEPKEYFFAIP
-283 QTCSNEANG
+283 QTCSDPANG
-292 LTYIH
+292 PTSIH
-297 LFTQKSGGDKDE
+297 LFTKNSGGDNE
-309 IDHTVNLPQ
+309 IDHTVNLQP

>member
-1 MHKIRTALFVS
+1 MHRIRTALFVS

-39 SQVEDTKSN
+39 SQVEGTKAN
-48 PTGGV
+48 HTGES
-53 PTTDKNLKDNSFG
+53 TTTATLQNKPFG

-90 VKYTTDII
+90 VRYTTEG
-98 SNQTNWTYTF
+98 SSTEKNWTYTF
-108 SGSQYSAKKNW
+108 SGSQYSDKKKW

-126 FRAYHPYDKATLL
+126 FRAYHPYDATLL

-151 YSILDDSYDLLLA
+151 YRILDDSYDLLLA
-164 SATRHTAGGNYGTVQ
+164 SAKRYPANDGYDRVQ
-179 MAFKHALCALK
+179 LVFKHALCALK

-195 QNTVTPS
+195 KETVTPS
-202 NYTDSIIH
+202 TYTDNIIH
-210 FYIKGLNAYGHLS
+210 FYIKGLNAYGHLNH
-223 YTGFGKDEVFDWSG
+223 TGFGKDEAFNWQG
-237 TFNSHD
+237 TFNSQD

-248 HGKKEFGVNGAVVNE
+248 TGNKTFGVKGQ
-263 SEKVK
+263 KQ
-268 PTDILGPNEYFFAIP
+268 PTDILESTEYFFAIP
-283 QTCSNEANG
+283 QTCSDPANG
-292 LTYIH
+292 PTSIH
-297 LFTQKSGGDKDE
+297 LFTKNSGGDNE
-309 IDHTVNLPQ
+309 IDHTVNLQP
-318 LKWEAGKIYTYTL
+318 LEWEAGKIYTYTL

>member
-1 MHKIRTALFVS
+1 MHRIRTVLFVS
-12 AAVLLGSCTKPQG
+12 AAVLLGSCTKPQS
-25 EEHGTAI
+25 EEHGAAI

-39 SQVEDTKSN
+39 SQVEGTKAN
-48 PTGGV
+48 HTGES
-53 PTTDKNLKDNSFG
+53 TTTATLKNKSFG

-90 VKYTTDII
+90 VRYTTEG
-98 SNQTNWTYTF
+98 SSTEKNWTYTF

-126 FRAYHPYDKATLL
+126 FRAYHPYDATLL

-151 YSILDDSYDLLLA
+151 YRILDDSYDLLLA
-164 SATRHTAGGNYGTVQ
+164 SAKRYPANDGYGRVQ
-179 MAFKHALCALK
+179 MEFHHALCALK

-195 QNTVTPS
+195 KETVTPS
-202 NYTDSIIH
+202 TYTDNIIH
-210 FYIKGLNAYGHLS
+210 FYIKGLNAYGHLNH
-223 YTGFGKDEVFDWSG
+223 TGFGTDETFNWQG
-237 TFNSHD
+237 TFNSQD

-248 HGKKEFGVNGAVVNE
+248 TGDKTFGVKGPVE
-263 SEKVK
+263 
-268 PTDILGPNEYFFAIP
+268 PTDILESNEYFFAIP
-283 QTCSNEANG
+283 QTCSDPANG
-292 LTYIH
+292 PTSIH
-297 LFTQKSGGDKDE
+297 LFTKKSGGDNE
-309 IDHTVNLPQ
+309 IDHTVNLQP

>member
-1 MHKIRTALFVS
+1 MHRIRTALFVS

-25 EEHGTAI
+25 EEHGAAI

-39 SQVEDTKSN
+39 SQVEGTKSN
-48 PTGGV
+48 HTGES
-53 PTTDKNLKDNSFG
+53 TTTATLKNKPFG

-90 VKYTTDII
+90 VRYTTDII
-98 SNQTNWTYTF
+98 SNETNWTYTF

-126 FRAYHPYDKATLL
+126 FRAYHPYDATLL

-151 YSILDDSYDLLLA
+151 YRVLDDSYDLLLA
-164 SATRHTAGGNYGTVQ
+164 SAKRYPANDGYGRVQ
-179 MAFKHALCALK
+179 MEFKHALCALK

-195 QNTVTPS
+195 KETVTPS
-202 NYTDSIIH
+202 DYTDNIIH

-223 YTGFGKDEVFDWSG
+223 YTGFGKDEAFNWQG

-248 HGKKEFGVNGAVVNE
+248 TGNKTFGVKGTAA
-263 SEKVK
+263 
-268 PTDILGPNEYFFAIP
+268 PTDILESNQYFFAIP
-283 QTCSNEANG
+283 QTCSDPANG

-297 LFTQKSGGDKDE
+297 LFTKKSGGDNE
-309 IDHTVNLPQ
+309 IDHTVNLQP

>member
-1 MHKIRTALFVS
+1 MHRIRTALFVS

-39 SQVEDTKSN
+39 SQVEGTKSN
-48 PTGGV
+48 HTGES
-53 PTTDKNLKDNSFG
+53 TTTETLKNKSFG

-90 VKYTTDII
+90 VRYTTDII
-98 SNQTNWTYTF
+98 SNKTNWTYTF

-126 FRAYHPYDKATLL
+126 FRAYHPYDATLL

-151 YSILDDSYDLLLA
+151 YRVLDDSYDLLLA
-164 SATRHTAGGNYGTVQ
+164 SAKRYPANNDYDRVQ
-179 MAFKHALCALK
+179 MEFHHALCALK

-195 QNTVTPS
+195 KETVTPS
-202 NYTDSIIH
+202 TYTDNIIH
-210 FYIKGLNAYGHLS
+210 FYIKGLNAYGYLNH
-223 YTGFGKDEVFDWSG
+223 TGFGADETFNWQG
-237 TFNSHD
+237 TFNSQD

-248 HGKKEFGVNGAVVNE
+248 TGDKTFGVKGLVE
-263 SEKVK
+263 
-268 PTDILGPNEYFFAIP
+268 PTDILESNEYFFAIP
-283 QTCSNEANG
+283 QTCSDPANG
-292 LTYIH
+292 PTSIH
-297 LFTQKSGGDKDE
+297 LFTRKSGGDNE
-309 IDHTVNLPQ
+309 IDHTVNLQP

>member
-1 MHKIRTALFVS
+1 MHRIRTVLFVS

-32 GFSTSTV
+32 GFSTRTV
-39 SQVEDTKSN
+39 SQVEGTKSN
-48 PTGGV
+48 HTGES
-53 PTTDKNLKDNSFG
+53 TTTATLKNKSFG

-90 VKYTTDII
+90 VRYTTDII
-98 SNQTNWTYTF
+98 SNETNWTYTF

-126 FRAYHPYDKATLL
+126 FRAYHPYDATLL

-151 YSILDDSYDLLLA
+151 YRVLDDSYDLLMA
-164 SATRHTAGGNYGTVQ
+164 SAKRYPANDGYGRVQ
-179 MAFKHALCALK
+179 MVFNHALCALK

-195 QNTVTPS
+195 KETVTPS
-202 NYTDSIIH
+202 TYTDNIIH

-223 YTGFGKDEVFDWSG
+223 YTGFGKDEAFNWQG
-237 TFNSHD
+237 TFNSQD

-248 HGKKEFGVNGAVVNE
+248 TGDKTFGVKGTVA
-263 SEKVK
+263 
-268 PTDILGPNEYFFAIP
+268 PTDILESTEYFFAIP
-283 QTCSNEANG
+283 QTCSDPANG
-292 LTYIH
+292 PTSIH
-297 LFTQKSGGDKDE
+297 LFTKKSGGDNE
-309 IDHTVNLPQ
+309 IDHTVNLQP

>member
-25 EEHGTAI
+25 EEHGAAI

-39 SQVEDTKSN
+39 SQVEGTKAN
-48 PTGGV
+48 HTGES
-53 PTTDKNLKDNSFG
+53 TTTETLKNKPFG

-90 VKYTTDII
+90 VRYTTEG
-98 SNQTNWTYTF
+98 SSTEKNWTYTF

-126 FRAYHPYDKATLL
+126 FRAYHPYDATLL

-151 YSILDDSYDLLLA
+151 YRILDDSYDLLLA
-164 SATRHTAGGNYGTVQ
+164 SAKRYPANDGYGRVQ
-179 MAFKHALCALK
+179 LEFHHALCALK

-195 QNTVTPS
+195 KETVTPAD
-202 NYTDSIIH
+202 YTDNIIH
-210 FYIKGLNAYGHLS
+210 FYIKGLNAYGHLN
-223 YTGFGKDEVFDWSG
+223 YTGFGADEAFNWSE
-237 TFNSHD
+237 TFNSQD

-248 HGKKEFGVNGAVVNE
+248 TGNKTFGVKGQ
-263 SEKVK
+263 KQ
-268 PTDILGPNEYFFAIP
+268 PTDILESTEYFFAIP
-283 QTCSNEANG
+283 QTCSDPANG
-292 LTYIH
+292 PTSIH
-297 LFTQKSGGDKDE
+297 LFTKKSGGDNE

-318 LKWEAGKIYTYTL
+318 LEWEAGKIYTYTL

-350 QVPVDIYL
+350 QIPVDIYL

>member
-1 MHKIRTALFVS
+1 MHRIRTALFVS

-39 SQVEDTKSN
+39 SQVEGTKSN
-48 PTGGV
+48 HTGES
-53 PTTDKNLKDNSFG
+53 TTTATLQNKPFG

-90 VKYTTDII
+90 VRYTTEG
-98 SNQTNWTYTF
+98 SSTEKNWTYTF
-108 SGSQYSAKKNW
+108 SGSQYSAKKYW

-126 FRAYHPYDKATLL
+126 FRAYHPYDATLL

-151 YSILDDSYDLLLA
+151 YRILDDSYDLLLA
-164 SATRHTAGGNYGTVQ
+164 SAKRYPTNDGYGRVQ
-179 MAFKHALCALK
+179 LVFNHALCALK

-195 QNTVTPS
+195 KETVTPAT
-202 NYTDSIIH
+202 YTDNIIH

-223 YTGFGKDEVFDWSG
+223 YTGFGKDEAFNWQG
-237 TFNSHD
+237 IFNSQD

-248 HGKKEFGVNGAVVNE
+248 TGDKTFGVKGHVE
-263 SEKVK
+263 
-268 PTDILGPNEYFFAIP
+268 PTDILESTKYFFAIP
-283 QTCSNEANG
+283 QTCSDPANG
-292 LTYIH
+292 PTSIH
-297 LFTQKSGGDKDE
+297 LFTRKSGGDNE
-309 IDHTVNLPQ
+309 IDHTVNLKP

-331 LVNKSDIEVSVT
+331 LVNKLDIEVSVT

>member
-1 MHKIRTALFVS
+1 MHRIRTVLFVS
-12 AAVLLGSCTKPQG
+12 AAVLLGSCTKPQS

-39 SQVEDTKSN
+39 SQVEGTKSN
-48 PTGGV
+48 HTGES
-53 PTTDKNLKDNSFG
+53 TTTATLKNKPFG

-90 VKYTTDII
+90 VRYTTEG
-98 SNQTNWTYTF
+98 SSTEKNWTYTF

-126 FRAYHPYDKATLL
+126 FRAYHPYDATLL

-151 YSILDDSYDLLLA
+151 YRILDDSYDLLLA
-164 SATRHTAGGNYGTVQ
+164 SAKRYPANDGYGRVQ
-179 MAFKHALCALK
+179 LVFKHALCALK

-195 QNTVTPS
+195 KETVTPS
-202 NYTDSIIH
+202 DYTDNIIH
-210 FYIKGLNAYGHLS
+210 FYIKGLNAYGHLN
-223 YTGFGKDEVFDWSG
+223 YTGFGKDEAFNWSG

-248 HGKKEFGVNGAVVNE
+248 TGNKTFGVKGYVE
-263 SEKVK
+263 
-268 PTDILGPNEYFFAIP
+268 PTDILESTEYFFAIP
-283 QTCSNEANG
+283 QTCSDPANG
-292 LTYIH
+292 PTSIH
-297 LFTQKSGGDKDE
+297 LFTKKSGGDNE
-309 IDHTVNLPQ
+309 IDHTVNLQP

-350 QVPVDIYL
+350 QVLVDIYL

>member
-12 AAVLLGSCTKPQG
+12 AAVLLGSCTKPQS

-39 SQVEDTKSN
+39 SQVEGTKSN
-48 PTGGV
+48 HTGES
-53 PTTDKNLKDNSFG
+53 TTTATLKNKPFG

-74 DGGKGTN
+74 EGGKGTN

-90 VKYTTDII
+90 VRYE
-98 SNQTNWTYTF
+98 TNKWTYTF
-108 SGSQYSAKKNW
+108 SGSQYSAKKKW

-126 FRAYHPYDKATLL
+126 FRAYHPYDATLL

-151 YSILDDSYDLLLA
+151 YRILDDSYDLLLA
-164 SATRHTAGGNYGTVQ
+164 SATRYPAKEGYDTVK
-179 MAFKHALCALK
+179 MVFNHALCALK

-195 QNTVTPS
+195 KKTVTPS
-202 NYTDSIIH
+202 DYTDNIIH
-210 FYIKGLNAYGHLS
+210 FYIKGLNAYGHLN
-223 YTGFGKDEVFDWSG
+223 YTGFGKDEAFNWSG
-237 TFNSHD
+237 TFNSQD

-248 HGKKEFGVNGAVVNE
+248 HGNKEFGVNGAVVNG

-283 QTCSNEANG
+283 QTCSDPANG
-292 LTYIH
+292 QKTSIH
-297 LFTQKSGGDKDE
+297 LYTRKSGGDNE
-309 IDHTVNLPQ
+309 IDHTVKLPR
-318 LKWEAGKIYTYTL
+318 LEWEAGKIYTYTL

>member
-1 MHKIRTALFVS
+1 MHRIRTVLFVS

-32 GFSTSTV
+32 GFSTRTV
-39 SQVEDTKSN
+39 SQVEGTKSN
-48 PTGGV
+48 HTGES
-53 PTTDKNLKDNSFG
+53 TTTATLKNKPFG

-90 VKYTTDII
+90 VRYTTEG
-98 SNQTNWTYTF
+98 SSTEKNWTYTF
-108 SGSQYSAKKNW
+108 SGSQYSAKKYW

-126 FRAYHPYDKATLL
+126 FRAYHPYDATLL

-151 YSILDDSYDLLLA
+151 YRILDDSYDLLLA
-164 SATRHTAGGNYGTVQ
+164 SAKRYPANDGYDRVQ
-179 MAFKHALCALK
+179 MVFNHALCALK

-195 QNTVTPS
+195 KETVTPS
-202 NYTDSIIH
+202 TYTDNIIH

-223 YTGFGKDEVFDWSG
+223 YTGFGKDEAFNWQG
-237 TFNSHD
+237 TFNSQD

-248 HGKKEFGVNGAVVNE
+248 TGDKTFGVKGHVE
-263 SEKVK
+263 
-268 PTDILGPNEYFFAIP
+268 PTDILELKEYFFAIP
-283 QTCSNEANG
+283 QTCSDPANG
-292 LTYIH
+292 PTSIH
-297 LFTQKSGGDKDE
+297 LYTRKSGGDNE
-309 IDHTVNLPQ
+309 IDHTVNLQP

>member
-1 MHKIRTALFVS
+1 MHKVRTALFVS

-39 SQVEDTKSN
+39 SQVEGTKSN
-48 PTGGV
+48 HTGES
-53 PTTDKNLKDNSFG
+53 TTTATLKNKPFG

-90 VKYTTDII
+90 VRYTTEG
-98 SNQTNWTYTF
+98 SSTEKNWTYTF
-108 SGSQYSAKKNW
+108 SGSQYSEKKYW

-126 FRAYHPYDKATLL
+126 FRAYHPYDATLL

-151 YSILDDSYDLLLA
+151 YRVLDDSYDLLLA
-164 SATRHTAGGNYGTVQ
+164 SATRYPANDGVSRVQ
-179 MAFKHALCALK
+179 MEFKHALCALK

-195 QNTVTPS
+195 KETVTPS
-202 NYTDSIIH
+202 TYTDNIIH

-237 TFNSHD
+237 TFNSQD

-248 HGKKEFGVNGAVVNE
+248 TGDKTFGVKGHVE
-263 SEKVK
+263 
-268 PTDILGPNEYFFAIP
+268 PTDILELKEYFFAIP
-283 QTCSNEANG
+283 QTCSDPANG
-292 LTYIH
+292 PTSIH
-297 LFTQKSGGDKDE
+297 LYTRKSGGDNE
-309 IDHTVNLPQ
+309 IDHTVNLQP

>member
-1 MHKIRTALFVS
+1 MHRIRTALFVS

-39 SQVEDTKSN
+39 SQVEGTKAN
-48 PTGGV
+48 HTGES
-53 PTTDKNLKDNSFG
+53 TTTATLKNKPFG

-90 VKYTTDII
+90 VRYTTDVI
-98 SNQTNWTYTF
+98 SHETNWTYTF
-108 SGSQYSAKKNW
+108 SGSQYSAKKKW
-119 KRNMYYR
+119 KRNMYYQ
-126 FRAYHPYDKATLL
+126 FRAYHPYDATLL

-151 YSILDDSYDLLLA
+151 YRILDDSYDLLLA
-164 SATRHTAGGNYGTVQ
+164 SAKRYLANDGYDRVQ
-179 MAFKHALCALK
+179 LVFKHALCALK

-195 QNTVTPS
+195 KETVTLAT
-202 NYTDSIIH
+202 YTDNIIH
-210 FYIKGLNAYGHLS
+210 FYIKGLNAYGHLN
-223 YTGFGKDEVFDWSG
+223 YTGFGADEAFNWSG

-248 HGKKEFGVNGAVVNE
+248 TGNKTFGVKGQ
-263 SEKVK
+263 KQ
-268 PTDILGPNEYFFAIP
+268 PTDILESTEYFFAIP
-283 QTCSNEANG
+283 QTCSDPANG
-292 LTYIH
+292 PTSIH
-297 LFTQKSGGDKDE
+297 LFTKNSGGDNE
-309 IDHTVNLPQ
+309 IDHTVNLKP